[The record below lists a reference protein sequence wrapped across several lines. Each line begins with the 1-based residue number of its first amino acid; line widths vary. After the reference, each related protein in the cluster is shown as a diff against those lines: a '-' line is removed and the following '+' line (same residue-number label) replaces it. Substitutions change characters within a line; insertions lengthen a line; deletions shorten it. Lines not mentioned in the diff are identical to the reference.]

1 MTRITL
7 FSADDFDTQS
17 LEDETRRCLEAA
29 TGDAVSDL
37 EVERAVAD
45 SRDMRLRE
53 CLRGIRRELDEKNDN
68 NPNWGHHI
76 LAHGVIDRWDG
87 PRTGYTLYHDFAS
100 AIDCSSSRLG
110 MNNMLADCNID
121 SIAVTING
129 LRVRGSHHDGSVDV
143 IIRQLTSKGEAI
155 VGGLAHGY
163 IDGKLKLR
171 CADGRRMTLR
181 EGDEGDLMAE
191 LWNNPAYS
199 CAPKPM
205 SR

>member
-7 FSADDFDTQS
+7 FSADDFDTRS
-17 LEDETRRCLEAA
+17 LEDETRRRLEAA

-45 SRDMRLRE
+45 SRDMRLRG
-53 CLRGIRRELDEKNDN
+53 CLRDIRRELDEKNGN

-87 PRTGYTLYHDFAS
+87 PRAGYTLYHDFAS

-110 MNNMLADCNID
+110 MNNMLADCSID

-129 LRVRGSHHDGSVDV
+129 LRVRGSHRDGSVDV

-155 VGGLAHGY
+155 VGGLVHGY

-205 SR
+205 AH